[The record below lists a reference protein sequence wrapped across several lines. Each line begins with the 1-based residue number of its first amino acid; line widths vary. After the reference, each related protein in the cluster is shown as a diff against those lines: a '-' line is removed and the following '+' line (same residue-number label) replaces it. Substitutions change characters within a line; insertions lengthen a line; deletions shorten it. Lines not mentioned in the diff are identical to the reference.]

1 MVLTLQGFGNSWGL
15 IMVNSNYCR
24 MPSLTRICDLL
35 LCHELSLRPSPLR
48 LWPHQL
54 LPSKTKSFH
63 KTKSSTA
70 HLFSLLITLQPPWK
84 KILTT
89 MTVGM
94 QRTDTPLTTQPS
106 PFAHP
111 GKITSP

>member
-1 MVLTLQGFGNSWGL
+1 MVRFRYYWT
-15 IMVNSNYCR
+15 
-24 MPSLTRICDLL
+24 PSLTRICDLL

-94 QRTDTPLTTQPS
+94 QSTLTPLTTQPS